1 MNRQQRYL
9 LKLLK
14 EIHELCVRN
23 EITYFIGMGTL
34 IGAVRNEGFLPWD
47 DDADLLMTYDNW
59 QRFKEVCK
67 TQLPANRYLGSPDM
81 EESYGHLLPRYVSRE
96 TTSIHTSQSLHDDV
110 AGEIIDIFVLDPIA
124 DGEEAYRS
132 YLQDMYLYSALAN
145 YANASGGR
153 VELDPNRFKKY
164 LDRMKNEG
172 RLIVMREIEEI
183 LASHFDDR
191 GLNYAFRWQ
200 GVPILFERS
209 WFESTVSL
217 KFEDCELLAPR
228 GINEFLTCYY
238 GEEWPEIPVHI
249 NPAKHNVAASL
260 DFPYTEAL
268 EYFKPEYDRNQLL
281 RETEE
286 RRFIA
291 FQNAPANNRLKDE
304 KARARSE
311 IVAAE
316 IDYRLSRQR
325 PLFESAVGSRDAS
338 TLAVLLE
345 PYLSW
350 QTSAEMIG
358 RHANKWFYRY
368 LNPLIVPVADE
379 VFEAGL
385 IALMGTNRITHASRL
400 LQVRREQ
407 GLAVTIMMAEME
419 SAIAQLRSAMADYQY
434 GRHADGEQV
443 ANRLVERYPFVA
455 YFLKV
460 QCMHALKLYKLDS
473 DERRLAGFKEAVD
486 KGLERFPGDG
496 FFEKLK
502 ADYLS
507 ETGDAD
513 AARDLYLK
521 AAERTR
527 NGLALLEIFKATG
540 YHPSWLR
547 SPQWAKRAG
556 VAQWD
561 GLTPSLAGMPAVPPW
576 PVVDICD
583 SYVDCLLQLVT
594 EVADACEE
602 AKIDYALD
610 PSLARALREG
620 PALAGGNNSCVL
632 ACRHEDLPRL
642 ANALS
647 ARMPESRS
655 MEVAVHDG
663 GGSFERHPVIRYC
676 SQESLSI
683 DLKARTVPSCTR
695 LHVLIVPVGGPQ
707 AGFASRLFMRTLTR
721 SVSAGNV
728 AGFKERVLA
737 KVIGLAS
744 GASQNGTDVFGDRV
758 LVCCRGREFWALTRN
773 DEVGEGL
780 DWPGAPAADGDS
792 LLISGCISYESL
804 LAKGLLGSEFFSR
817 KKQVRRANRR
827 DRALLKRFQANFKQ
841 IKLAVRLKEIS
852 VGLLSQKAEL
862 LDMASREDW
871 VALKIALGPYLKCA
885 KKFEG
890 VGNLNFDDD
899 LHRLLLEVQ
908 KRS

>member
-81 EESYGHLLPRYVSRE
+81 EESYGHLIPRYVSRE

-110 AGEIIDIFVLDPIA
+110 AGEMIDIFVLDPIA

-145 YANASGGR
+145 YANASGSR

-172 RLIVMREIEEI
+172 RLVVMREIEEI
-183 LASHFDDR
+183 LASHFDDQ
-191 GLNYAFRWQ
+191 GSSYAFRWQ
-200 GVPILFERS
+200 GVPVLFERS
-209 WFESTVSL
+209 WFESTVTL
-217 KFEDCELLAPR
+217 KFEDCEFMAPR
-228 GINEFLTCYY
+228 AINEFLTCYY
-238 GEEWPEIPVHI
+238 GEEWPEIPAHI

-268 EYFKPEYDRNQLL
+268 EYFKPEYNRNQLL
-281 RETEE
+281 KETEE
-286 RRFIA
+286 RRYIA
-291 FQNAPANNRLKDE
+291 FEKAPANNRIKDE

-311 IVAAE
+311 VVAAE

-325 PLFESAVGSRDAS
+325 TLFESAMQRRDAS

-350 QTSAEMIG
+350 QTDAEMIG
-358 RHANKWFYRY
+358 RHANKKFYRY
-368 LNPLIVPVADE
+368 LNPLIVPVADD

-385 IALMGTNRITHASRL
+385 IALMGTNRISHASRL
-400 LQVRREQ
+400 LQVRRQQ
-407 GLAVTIMMAEME
+407 GLAITSTMVEIE
-419 SAIAQLRSAMADYQY
+419 SAIAQLRSAMTDYQY
-434 GRHADGEQV
+434 GRYADGEQV
-443 ANRLVERYPFVA
+443 AKRLAERYPFVA

-460 QCMHALKLYKLDS
+460 QCMHALQLYRLEPG
-473 DERRLAGFKEAVD
+473 ERRLASFKEVVD

-496 FFEKLK
+496 FFEKYE
-502 ADYLS
+502 ADYLL

-527 NGLALLEIFKATG
+527 NGLVLLGIFKATG

-547 SPQWAKRAG
+547 NPQWAKRAG

-561 GLTPSLAGMPAVPPW
+561 GPVPSLAGMPTAHPQ
-576 PVVDICD
+576 PVVDVCD
-583 SYVDCLLQLVT
+583 SCVDRLLQLVT

-602 AKIDYALD
+602 AKIDYALG
-610 PSLARALREG
+610 PSLARALSQG
-620 PALAGGNNSCVL
+620 SALAGDNNARVL
-632 ACRHEDLPRL
+632 VCGYEGLVRL
-642 ANALS
+642 SNVLS
-647 ARMPESRS
+647 SKMPESRS
-655 MEVAVHDG
+655 MEVTVHG
-663 GGSFERHPVIRYC
+663 GGDSLGHIPVIRYC

-683 DLKARTVPSCTR
+683 DLKARTAPSCTR
-695 LHVLIVPVGGPQ
+695 LSVSVIPVGGSQ
-707 AGFASRLFMRTLTR
+707 AGFASRLFMRAMMSFT
-721 SVSAGNV
+721 SAGSR
-728 AGFKERVLA
+728 AGFKERVLE
-737 KVIGLAS
+737 KVAGLVS
-744 GASQNGTDVFGDRV
+744 GTAQNGTDVFKNRES
-758 LVCCRGREFWALTRN
+758 VCCQGREFRVLTRP
-773 DEVGEGL
+773 DDAGEDL
-780 DWPGAPAADGDS
+780 DRPGTPAAGEAP
-792 LLISGCISYESL
+792 LLLSGCISYESL
-804 LAKGLLGSEFFSR
+804 LSKGLLGDEFFSR
-817 KKQVRRANRR
+817 KRQVRKANRR
-827 DRALLKRFQANFKQ
+827 DRALLKRFQTNFKQ

-852 VGLLSQKAEL
+852 MGLLDRKAEL

-871 VALKIALGPYLKCA
+871 VALKTALGPYLKCA
-885 KKFEG
+885 KRFEG